1 MHMGVD
7 RDPALHVHVQQVCC
21 GVHGTSAMDVTN
33 THMGAS
39 QQLCNNCCERWSAC
53 TAYMSHDAVAGQVSS
68 TLCCSESCSTQ
79 QTSC

>member
-33 THMGAS
+33 THLTYLKRS
-39 QQLCNNCCERWSAC
+39 
-53 TAYMSHDAVAGQVSS
+53 
-68 TLCCSESCSTQ
+68 
-79 QTSC
+79 